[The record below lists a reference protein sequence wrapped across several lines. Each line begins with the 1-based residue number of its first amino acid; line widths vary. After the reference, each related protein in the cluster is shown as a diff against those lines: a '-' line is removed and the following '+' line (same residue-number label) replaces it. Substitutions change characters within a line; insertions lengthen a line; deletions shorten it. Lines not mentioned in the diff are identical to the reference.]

1 MMPPLACRF
10 FAYYA
15 DQISSSGCTMPTN
28 LLLWTDGPAPYTNA
42 IAAAGLSSRVTVD
55 VLPRKDQPSDA
66 QRAQTEAMLAWGSPP
81 GLLPRMQNL
90 RWAQALTAGVEG
102 WLALP
107 DLPPNLTL
115 TCARGTHRESMP
127 ENILGALFYLTKPY
141 AAAVADQKQSKWTR
155 RVATPLTGQTLGIL
169 GLGAVGQDLAR
180 LATTIGMKVI
190 GTKRNPTPLP
200 NVAEVLPSERTD
212 EVMAQSDF
220 VVLLLP
226 ATPQTENFINAERL
240 AKMKP
245 TAWLLNFGRG
255 HLIDDAALIAA
266 AGSKQIGGAILD
278 VFRQEPLPVTH
289 PFWTSE
295 GIIVLPH
302 IGGGHPKRDEVVAS
316 LFVDNLGR
324 FLDGKPLRETVDRAA
339 GY

>member
-1 MMPPLACRF
+1 MPDSTR
-10 FAYYA
+10 
-15 DQISSSGCTMPTN
+15 
-28 LLLWTDGPAPYTNA
+28 LLLWTDGATPYTNA
-42 IAAAGLSSRVTVD
+42 IAAAGLNARVTVD
-55 VLPRKDQPSDA
+55 VLPRKDQPSEIQA
-66 QRAQTEAMLAWGSPP
+66 AQTEALLAWGAPP
-81 GLLPRMQNL
+81 GLLPRMQSL

-102 WLALP
+102 WLGLP

-141 AAAVADQKQSKWTR
+141 AAAVVDQKQSKWTR

-169 GLGAVGQDLAR
+169 GLGAVGQDVAR
-180 LATTIGMKVI
+180 LASALGMTVI
-190 GTKRNPTPLP
+190 GTKRNPEPLP
-200 NVAEVLPSERTD
+200 HVAEVLSPERTND
-212 EVMAQSDF
+212 VLERSDF

-226 ATPQTENFINAERL
+226 ATPQTTNFIDAERL
-240 AKMKP
+240 SHMKP
-245 TAWLLNFGRG
+245 SAWLLNFGRG
-255 HLIDDAALIAA
+255 HLIDDAALIEAA
-266 AGSKQIGGAILD
+266 RARRIGGAILD
-278 VFRQEPLPVTH
+278 VFRQEPLPATH
-289 PFWTSE
+289 PFWTAE

-302 IGGGHPKRDEVVAS
+302 IGGGHPKRDEVVAQ